1 MSFADGIREE
11 LLALP
16 LKRPCCKRAISNGL
30 LSSATVRGDLTVL
43 ICKGEDVAF
52 FAADLLRRQFGKT
65 ITPVADS
72 SHGRGAYRL
81 EFASQKALSFLRRA
95 QSLDMETAEVDACLE
110 LSCETC
116 RSAFLRG
123 LFLACGTVNDPRK
136 SFHMELHVPA
146 ETERA
151 ISAYLESC
159 GYPPRRIE
167 RVGAVGLYYKN
178 GTAVEELVTLM
189 GAAKS
194 AMEIINIR
202 IEREIRNQENRA
214 TNCVAKNIEKSV
226 SAASRQMLAIE
237 KLTLSGMLAQ
247 MPEGIRMT
255 ALLRAENPDA
265 TLEELRMLHD
275 PPITKSGLNHRL
287 NKLIDEADKL

>member
-1 MSFADGIREE
+1 MSYADGIREE
-11 LLALP
+11 LLTLP
-16 LKRPCCKRAISNGL
+16 VKRPCCKRSLAHGL
-30 LSSATVRGDLTVL
+30 LSCASVEEGAVQL
-43 ICKGEDVAF
+43 ICKGDALAE
-52 FAADLLRRQFGKT
+52 FAADLLHRQFGKNVT
-65 ITPVADS
+65 SVSVAD
-72 SHGRGAYRL
+72 HGRGARRL
-81 EFASQKALSFLRRA
+81 DLPSQKAVGFLCRVQA
-95 QSLDMETAEVDACLE
+95 LDAENADMDSCME
-110 LSCETC
+110 LSCENC

-123 LFLACGTVNDPRK
+123 LFLAGGTVNDPRK
-136 SFHMELHVPA
+136 SFHLEFHTSKENENAVA
-146 ETERA
+146 A
-151 ISAYLESC
+151 FLESC

-167 RVGAVGLYYKN
+167 RAGAVGLYYKD
-178 GTAVEELVTLM
+178 GTSVEELVTLM
-189 GAAKS
+189 GAARS

-226 SAASRQMLAIE
+226 SASSRQMEAIE

-265 TLEELRMLHD
+265 TLEELRKLHD

-287 NKLIDEADKL
+287 NKLIDEAEKL